1 MYDDILKDLETNL
14 SFTYGN
20 NITQYDSG
28 YICDVFS
35 EIADSNVDIY
45 TSDLF
50 EWGKSN
56 MYYIDEATKEFGNPN
71 DILRQIQQGQ
81 YYAYEQELYENQDDI
96 IKYFAYS
103 YLKDNNIKVVV
114 HIINGLPY
122 ETKEDMLNTTK
133 LINSLN
139 VNAVKIHM
147 LHVMKN
153 TPLGK
158 MYEQKPFPLLSLEEY
173 VDIVVDELR
182 NLNENIV
189 IQRITG
195 DAPKDLLLAPKWT
208 LKKFVVMNE
217 IDKMLRKKNYY
228 QGDLCSK

>member
-81 YYAYEQELYENQDDI
+81 YYAYEQELYETI
-96 IKYFAYS
+96 
-103 YLKDNNIKVVV
+103 
-114 HIINGLPY
+114 
-122 ETKEDMLNTTK
+122 
-133 LINSLN
+133 
-139 VNAVKIHM
+139 
-147 LHVMKN
+147 
-153 TPLGK
+153 
-158 MYEQKPFPLLSLEEY
+158 
-173 VDIVVDELR
+173 
-182 NLNENIV
+182 
-189 IQRITG
+189 
-195 DAPKDLLLAPKWT
+195 
-208 LKKFVVMNE
+208 
-217 IDKMLRKKNYY
+217 
-228 QGDLCSK
+228 